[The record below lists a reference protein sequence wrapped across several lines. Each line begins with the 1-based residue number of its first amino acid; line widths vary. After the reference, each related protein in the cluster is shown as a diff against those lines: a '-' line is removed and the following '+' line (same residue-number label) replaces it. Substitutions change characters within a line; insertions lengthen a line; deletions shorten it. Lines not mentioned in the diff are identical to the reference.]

1 MGVIINGAI
10 IVICGILG
18 LRLAGGI
25 PDQIHQRVMQGI
37 ALCVLAIGIDGAL
50 GGQETIVLIL
60 SMVFGAMIGEWIDID
75 AWIKGGIQKLEQKY
89 ARGNGQQ
96 DLGPGFVAGVMIFCI
111 GSMSILGSLEAGLTG
126 SNTTLYTKS
135 ILDGITAIL
144 LGSSFGAGVILS
156 AIPVILMEGAIV
168 LLAGVLAPVLSD
180 AVVHEIIAVGSLLL
194 VGLAFNMLNLSDL
207 KIMNYT
213 PAMLLPPFFMALI
226 HLFF

>member
-1 MGVIINGAI
+1 
-10 IVICGILG
+10 
-18 LRLAGGI
+18 
-25 PDQIHQRVMQGI
+25 MQGI

-50 GGQETIVLIL
+50 GGQETIVMIL

-75 AWIKGGIQKLEQKY
+75 ARIKGGIQKLEQKY

-144 LGSSFGAGVILS
+144 LGSSLGAGVDPIGDPSHPDGRGDCPLGRCS
-156 AIPVILMEGAIV
+156 SPRLVRC
-168 LLAGVLAPVLSD
+168 S
-180 AVVHEIIAVGSLLL
+180 GSWNYCGRLF
-194 VGLAFNMLNLSDL
+194 VASWIGL
-207 KIMNYT
+207 
-213 PAMLLPPFFMALI
+213 
-226 HLFF
+226 